1 MNTNE
6 NLPSWDNTTEYPS
19 FDSKE
24 WIADLDE
31 LKKQT
36 RKIAANVQSFS
47 AVLAKPEQ
55 ALTPAALEGLQE
67 TLFQYSE
74 AKILLYDLSSYASF
88 EFSLDSKNVEAEKMY
103 SYLYKDMYSEFEI
116 AITPLNLFLSKTN
129 EENYKNFFQAEKIKD
144 YAFHFAR
151 LRIKKDHMLSEK
163 EEEIMTTLT
172 KDGHTS
178 WGNLYSSIS
187 SSARVKLD
195 HPSYPEPVSIAVAFG
210 HTQGTDEA
218 LRKASWQ
225 GIQNTW
231 KENEQSAAAIVN
243 ALAGWRHDVNKLRS
257 TDKKTLDFLDEPLHN
272 NRIQAKTLQA
282 MMEAVSDYR
291 PTIQKTAKGMAK
303 HYGKNQL
310 DPWDLVAA
318 APIKSETVLTF
329 AESFKQVKEAFT
341 HMDPQMGNFA
351 QLMLDKNWIDAS
363 VRPNKRNGAYC
374 GGFSKSRSPRVFLTF
389 SGSSQNTSTL
399 AHELGHAY
407 HNWVMRDMSKI
418 STMYTMSLAETASI
432 FAEQT
437 LFDYQIAH
445 AKSKNDLLDVYWS
458 IAEGAVSLL
467 LNIPTRFDFEK
478 NFYEKRKKGY
488 VTPAELSQLMSD
500 AYNNWYGDSLSKP
513 DPMFWATKLHFSM
526 TKASFYNFPYTF
538 GYLFSLSLYARK
550 DEWGKDFS
558 QKYTA
563 ILRDTGLMT
572 AEELIQKH
580 LGEDITDKKFWMKAL
595 STVGQKLEEFN
606 KLTDCDH

>member
-1 MNTNE
+1 MNTTE
-6 NLPSWDNTTEYPS
+6 NLPRWDNTTEYPS
-19 FDSKE
+19 FGSKE
-24 WIADLDE
+24 WNADLEE

-36 RKIAANVQSFS
+36 DRIAANVKSFS
-47 AVLAKPEQ
+47 EVLAKPE
-55 ALTPAALEGLQE
+55 APLSVAALEGLQE
-67 TLFQYSE
+67 ILFQYSE
-74 AKILLYDLSSYASF
+74 NKILLYNLSSYASF
-88 EFSLDSKNVEAEKMY
+88 ELSLDSKNVDAEKMY
-103 SYLYKDMYSEFEI
+103 SYLNKDIYSKYEI
-116 AITPLNLFLSKTN
+116 AITPLNLFLSKTT
-129 EENYKNFFQAEKIKD
+129 EENYKNFFKAEKIKD

-151 LRIKKDHMLSEK
+151 LRLKKDHMLTDK
-163 EEEIMTTLT
+163 EEEIMTTLN

-187 SSARVKLD
+187 SSARVKIN

-210 HTQGTDEA
+210 NTQGADEA
-218 LRKASWQ
+218 IRKASWE

-257 TDKKTLDFLDEPLHN
+257 TDKKTLDFLDEPLHG

-282 MMEAVSDYR
+282 MMDAVSDYR
-291 PTIQKTAKGMAK
+291 PTIQKTAKSMAK
-303 HYGKNQL
+303 YYGKYQL
-310 DPWDLVAA
+310 DPWDLVAP
-318 APIKSETVLTF
+318 APIKSETELTF
-329 AESFKQVKEAFT
+329 AESFKQVKDAFT
-341 HMDPQMGNFA
+341 HMDPAMGEFA
-351 QLMLDKNWIDAS
+351 QLMLDNNWIDAS

-389 SGSSQNTSTL
+389 AGSSQNTSTL

-407 HNWVMRDMSKI
+407 HNWVMRDMTKI

-432 FAEQT
+432 FAEQA
-437 LFDYQIAH
+437 LFDYQITN

-467 LNIPTRFDFEK
+467 LNIPTRFDYEK
-478 NFYEKRKKGY
+478 NFYEKRKEGF
-488 VTPAELSQLMSD
+488 VTPAELTQLMSD
-500 AYNNWYGDSLSKP
+500 AYTKWYGDSLSQP
-513 DPMFWATKLHFSM
+513 DPMFWATKLHFSI
-526 TKASFYNFPYTF
+526 ANLSFYNFPYTF

-550 DEWGKDFS
+550 DEWGTDFS
-558 QKYTA
+558 KKYTA

-572 AEELIQKH
+572 AEDLIQKH

-595 STVGQKLEEFN
+595 DTVGIKLEEFN
-606 KLTDCDH
+606 KL

>member
-6 NLPSWDNTTEYPS
+6 VLPRWDNTTEYPS
-19 FDSKE
+19 FSSKE
-24 WIADLDE
+24 FTADLE
-31 LKKQT
+31 QVKMQT
-36 RKIAANVQSFS
+36 EKIAAHIKSFS
-47 AVLAKPEQ
+47 EVLAKPEA

-67 TLFQYSE
+67 ILFHYSE
-74 AKILLYDLSSYASF
+74 TKILLYNLSSYASF
-88 EFSLDSKNVEAEKMY
+88 ELSLDSTNVEAEKMY
-103 SYLYKDMYSEFEI
+103 SLINKDIYSKYEI
-116 AITPLNLFLSKTN
+116 AITPLNLFLSKTT
-129 EENYKNFFQAEKIKD
+129 EENYKNFFKADKIKD
-144 YAFHFAR
+144 YAFHFER
-151 LRIKKDHMLSEK
+151 LRLKKDHMLTDK
-163 EEEIMTTLT
+163 EEEIMTTLN

-187 SSARVKLD
+187 GSARVKIN
-195 HPSYPEPVSIAVAFG
+195 HPSYPEATSIAVAFG
-210 HTQGTDEA
+210 NTQGTDES
-218 LRKASWQ
+218 LRKASWE

-231 KENEQSAAAIVN
+231 KEHQQSAAAIVN

-257 TDKKTLDFLDEPLHN
+257 TDKKTLDFLDEPLHG

-282 MMEAVSDYR
+282 MIDAVSDYR
-291 PTIQKTAKGMAK
+291 PTIQKAAKTMAK
-303 HYGKNQL
+303 YYGKAQL

-318 APIKSETVLTF
+318 APIKSETPLTF
-329 AESFKQVKEAFT
+329 TESFKQVKDSFT
-341 HMDPQMGNFA
+341 HMDPVMGDFA

-374 GGFSKSRSPRVFLTF
+374 GGFSKTRSPRVFLTF
-389 SGSSQNTSTL
+389 AGSSQNTSTL

-407 HNWVMRDMSKI
+407 HNWVMRDMTKI

-437 LFDYQIAH
+437 LFDYQIAN
-445 AKSKNDLLDVYWS
+445 AKTKDDLLDVYWS

-467 LNIPTRFDFEK
+467 LNIPTRFEFEK
-478 NFYEKRKKGY
+478 NFYEKRKEGF
-488 VTPAELSQLMSD
+488 VTPAELTNLMSE
-500 AYNNWYGDSLSKP
+500 AYTKWYGDSLSQP
-513 DPMFWATKLHFSM
+513 DPMFWATKLHFSI
-526 TKASFYNFPYTF
+526 ANLSFYNFPYTF

-558 QKYTA
+558 KKYIA

-572 AEELIQKH
+572 AEDLIQKH

-595 STVGQKLEEFN
+595 DTVARQLEGFQKL
-606 KLTDCDH
+606 